1 MAPTTVL
8 ITGASRGLGKGLLTR
23 YLSRPNHTVIAANR
37 DPSASSSKDLLSL
50 PTAPGTSL
58 ILVKVDATSPT
69 DPAEAVKQLTTSH
82 GIEHL
87 DIVVANAAI
96 AESIP
101 TVAEV
106 DIEAM
111 KRHTD
116 ANVYGF
122 VRLYQA
128 TLPLL
133 KKSEKPVL
141 VYVGSSAGFINEM
154 LDLPNAAYGPTK
166 LVGHWLAK
174 RIHFEEPQL
183 TVFPIHPGW
192 VQTDMGNAGAKM
204 FGLEK
209 AEITLEESVNGMGKV
224 FDAATRETH
233 GGKMWVYDGRDVQ
246 F

>member
-8 ITGASRGLGKGLLTR
+8 ITGASRGLGKGLLSR
-23 YLSRPNHTVIAANR
+23 YLSRANHAVIAANR

-69 DPAEAVKQLTTSH
+69 DPADAVKELTTSH
-82 GIEHL
+82 GIDHL
-87 DIVVANAAI
+87 DIVIANAAI
-96 AESIP
+96 GETVP

-106 DIEAM
+106 EIEDM

-133 KKSEKPVL
+133 KKATKPVL
-141 VYVGSSAGFINEM
+141 VYMGSSAGF
-154 LDLPNAAYGPTK
+154 LK
-166 LVGHWLAK
+166 
-174 RIHFEEPQL
+174 
-183 TVFPIHPGW
+183 
-192 VQTDMGNAGAKM
+192 
-204 FGLEK
+204 
-209 AEITLEESVNGMGKV
+209 
-224 FDAATRETH
+224 
-233 GGKMWVYDGRDVQ
+233 
-246 F
+246 